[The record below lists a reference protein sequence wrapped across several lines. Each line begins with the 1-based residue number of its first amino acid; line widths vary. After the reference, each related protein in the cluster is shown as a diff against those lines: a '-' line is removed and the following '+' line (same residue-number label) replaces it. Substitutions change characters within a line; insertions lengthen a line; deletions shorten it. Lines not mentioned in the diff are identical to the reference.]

1 MWVIN
6 FMIKK
11 VSAFDYLA
19 IIHYAADFQ
28 KYNLLL
34 PKDWMDLAKTISGLE
49 KTILEYHIT
58 I

>member
-1 MWVIN
+1 
-6 FMIKK
+6 MIKK

-34 PKDWMDLAKTISGLE
+34 PKDWMDLAKTI
-49 KTILEYHIT
+49 
-58 I
+58 